1 MVKRYFQVV
10 RLIVVVEV
18 DVITEFSFLSLFI
31 EANYSPIVAA
41 AD

>member
-10 RLIVVVEV
+10 RLIVVVKV

-31 EANYSPIVAA
+31 EANYTPTAVG
-41 AD
+41 

>member
-10 RLIVVVEV
+10 RLNVVVEV

-31 EANYSPIVAA
+31 EANYTPTAV
-41 AD
+41 D

>member
-10 RLIVVVEV
+10 RLIVVVVQV

-31 EANYSPIVAA
+31 EANYTPTAVG
-41 AD
+41 

>member
-31 EANYSPIVAA
+31 EANYSPIAA

>member
-10 RLIVVVEV
+10 RLIVVVVQV

-31 EANYSPIVAA
+31 EANYTPTVAG
-41 AD
+41 

>member
-10 RLIVVVEV
+10 RLIVVVVQV

-31 EANYSPIVAA
+31 EANYTPTVVG
-41 AD
+41 